1 MGGSS
6 LKIYGLVVFMMYLD
20 VKSFGAAGVCTV
32 SLQWG
37 LMCHQISRADGNQR
51 WPFGLLARSLGSGR
65 WCLCT
70 ESEAVQL

>member
-6 LKIYGLVVFMMYLD
+6 LKIYGLVVCMMYLD

-37 LMCHQISRADGNQR
+37 LTCRQISRVDGNQG
-51 WPFGLLARSLGSGR
+51 WLSGLLARSLGQEDGG
-65 WCLCT
+65 CT
-70 ESEAVQL
+70 KSEEVQL